1 MGNMLDFL
9 EQSFGHD
16 SPRNASTNY
25 HFDVFISMLESQI
38 GILHFGW
45 GSITLTARYVRSIC

>member
-25 HFDVFISMLESQI
+25 HFDVFISMLEC
-38 GILHFGW
+38 ILDGALEH
-45 GSITLTARYVRSIC
+45 